1 MLADDSA
8 LHAALSG
15 DDGLLAGLPKGA
27 LHVSLSTIAV
37 ATADHV
43 AALHHERGQRYVS
56 APVFGRPDAAAAG
69 RLFIAAAGA
78 AADLDEAEPVFAAIG
93 QKVFRIGDKPSAA
106 NLVKLCGNF
115 AILATIE
122 TMAEA
127 MALAE
132 KGGVPKAKLLEVL
145 TGTLF
150 DAAVYRT
157 YGSILVEERFTP
169 AGFKAPLG
177 LKDMRLVGEAAD
189 KSRVAMPLL
198 SLVRD
203 HLLETIAKEGEDI
216 DWSGIGKTVARNA
229 GL

>member
-69 RLFIAAAGA
+69 RLFIGA

-115 AILATIE
+115 TILATIE
-122 TMAEA
+122 TLAEA
-127 MALAE
+127 MALA
-132 KGGVPKAKLLEVL
+132 
-145 TGTLF
+145 
-150 DAAVYRT
+150 
-157 YGSILVEERFTP
+157 
-169 AGFKAPLG
+169 
-177 LKDMRLVGEAAD
+177 
-189 KSRVAMPLL
+189 
-198 SLVRD
+198 
-203 HLLETIAKEGEDI
+203 
-216 DWSGIGKTVARNA
+216 
-229 GL
+229 